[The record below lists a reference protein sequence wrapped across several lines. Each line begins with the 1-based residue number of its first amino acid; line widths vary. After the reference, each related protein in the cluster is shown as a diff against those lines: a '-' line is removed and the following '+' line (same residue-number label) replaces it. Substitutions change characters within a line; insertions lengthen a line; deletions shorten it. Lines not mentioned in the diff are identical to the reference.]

1 MTTTRNKS
9 KETARAKRPGES
21 KRSSKAKPAKAPNS
35 GSGAKSNRLRPG
47 EMDGLV
53 LRCLRER
60 ETDWP
65 MTATAVA
72 KVIGRSDGAIAN
84 CLGRL
89 SAAKPRRVRLATKK
103 PRAYDL
109 KGVKD
114 ARAGLRAT
122 ASSDK

>member
-1 MTTTRNKS
+1 MTTTSDKS
-9 KETARAKRPGES
+9 KKAARAKRPGKS
-21 KRSSKAKPAKAPNS
+21 KRASGAKTAKAPNS
-35 GSGAKSNRLRPG
+35 SRRGKSNRLRPG

-53 LRCLRER
+53 LGCLAEH

-72 KVIGRSDGAIAN
+72 KVIGRSGGAVAN
-84 CLGRL
+84 CLHRL

-109 KGVKD
+109 KGMKD
-114 ARAGLRAT
+114 GQA
-122 ASSDK
+122 D